1 MQKIENCSLHFKKTS
16 ALSERG
22 KNNNT
27 TNGKLWQVCK
37 HPCFV
42 LIVLV
47 RSSASDI
54 IVPNLKQVTCN
65 TVLSTKQA
73 CKAMVTVPS
82 FFCCRFFFLQVWVGN
97 SWLDDW
103 HLSGKSM
110 DREQVCIIKKRPI
123 RNKGWATPPFEDNWH
138 TRNLH
143 LSRPTGWQASG
154 ALPICPPSPSR
165 GLDLSCLGPAT
176 KTAPLGEK
184 NSENAERS

>member
-1 MQKIENCSLHFKKTS
+1 MLCFDCFGKKLREWHNCSKSQTSDLQYSALYKTS
-16 ALSERG
+16 MQG
-22 KNNNT
+22 
-27 TNGKLWQVCK
+27 NG
-37 HPCFV
+37 H
-42 LIVLV
+42 
-47 RSSASDI
+47 
-54 IVPNLKQVTCN
+54 
-65 TVLSTKQA
+65 STKLFW
-73 CKAMVTVPS
+73 CR
-82 FFCCRFFFLQVWVGN
+82 FFFFFLQVWVGN

-184 NSENAERS
+184 NSENA